1 MEKLQKNDRIKKQV
15 LTNLGIYGR
24 RILED
29 EAQEITATSKLVNS
43 MGYVVRGDRA
53 EIGSRVDYAVQALE
67 TGTPKGTI
75 IRPEALERWV
85 GKRYG
90 GTAKKKKAIAKAIS
104 RKIARLGSK
113 KYREGGPKQLTKA
126 TEKINK
132 GIDLELTKLAGYYD

>member
-67 TGTPKGTI
+67 TGTPAGT
-75 IRPEALERWV
+75 RVNVRELERWAQLKL
-85 GKRYG
+85 GKKGLAYAV
-90 GTAKKKKAIAKAIS
+90 AKKIQ
-104 RKIARLGSK
+104 REGSK